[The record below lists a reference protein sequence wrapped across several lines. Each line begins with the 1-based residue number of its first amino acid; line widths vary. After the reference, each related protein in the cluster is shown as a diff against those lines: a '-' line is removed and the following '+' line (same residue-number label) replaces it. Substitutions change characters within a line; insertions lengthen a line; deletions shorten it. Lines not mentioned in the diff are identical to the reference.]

1 MHFLPNLGESI
12 IGQETKKQKFINGL
26 LNVVEIN
33 GPFLQSLFAN
43 SKCLK
48 PIITRKPVPGHPK
61 LIRTQEENEWQACTG
76 LPDFESY
83 SVKFHDILLSERN
96 KPVED
101 NEENVIPEDNC
112 EDDNQEVEEV
122 NEAQVEEG
130 NERNCKSK
138 KSQKSIYSRISEFI
152 SDRSN

>member
-112 EDDNQEVEEV
+112 EDDNQEVETV
-122 NEAQVEEG
+122 DVT
-130 NERNCKSK
+130 C
-138 KSQKSIYSRISEFI
+138 
-152 SDRSN
+152 SNDNNDTLH